1 MLGGLP
7 LCLLPATA
15 TPFRVTVPFN
25 GVFMSLKIILALLM
39 IAVVGVL
46 SAGVFG
52 LATGSPPERSNKL
65 MRWRIILQ
73 GAAIVILALIFMTR
87 K

>member
-1 MLGGLP
+1 MAL
-7 LCLLPATA
+7 
-15 TPFRVTVPFN
+15 RY
-25 GVFMSLKIILALLM
+25 ILAVLM

-52 LATGSPPERSNKL
+52 LARGSPPERANKL

-73 GAAIVILALIFMTR
+73 GAAIVILALIFLTR
-87 K
+87 

>member
-1 MLGGLP
+1 M
-7 LCLLPATA
+7 T
-15 TPFRVTVPFN
+15 
-25 GVFMSLKIILALLM
+25 LKLILALLM
-39 IAVVGVL
+39 IGVVVVL

-52 LATGSPPERSNKL
+52 LATGSSPQRSNKL

>member
-1 MLGGLP
+1 M
-7 LCLLPATA
+7 A
-15 TPFRVTVPFN
+15 
-25 GVFMSLKIILALLM
+25 LKIILALVML
-39 IAVVGVL
+39 AVVAVL

-73 GAAIVILALIFMTR
+73 GVAIAILALIFMSR

>member
-1 MLGGLP
+1 M
-7 LCLLPATA
+7 A
-15 TPFRVTVPFN
+15 
-25 GVFMSLKIILALLM
+25 LKIILAVLM
-39 IAVVGVL
+39 LAVVAVL

-65 MRWRIILQ
+65 MRLRVVLQ
-73 GAAIVILALIFMTR
+73 GVAIIILALIFMSR